1 MKKNIIILGPPLSGK
16 GTQGQL
22 LAERLGVPRLS
33 VGALIRRL
41 YQEKRKEGIEAAK
54 FMLAGKAILGD
65 LLIKILDHWFKKHN
79 KGFVID
85 NLIRTKD
92 QLRAFAKYSQ
102 EDNCQIDKVIYL
114 TIPESEIVKRFKIRL
129 LEHQRNNRVREDETE
144 QILKKRI
151 ETCNSSKKMI
161 LDYFRK
167 QHILSRI
174 CGNHSVGK
182 VHEDILYLF
191 GMKINGD

>member
-1 MKKNIIILGPPLSGK
+1 MNKNIIILGPPLSGK

-41 YQEKRKEGIEAAK
+41 YQEKRKEGIEVAK
-54 FMLAGKAILGD
+54 FILAGKAIPGD
-65 LLIKILDHWFKKHN
+65 LLIKILNHWFKKHN

-92 QLRAFAKYSQ
+92 QLKAFAKYSQ
-102 EDNCQIDKVIYL
+102 EDNFQIDKVIYL

-129 LEHQRNNRVREDETE
+129 SEHQRSNRVREDETE

-151 ETCNSSKKMI
+151 EIYHSSKKMI

-182 VHEDILYLF
+182 VHEDILGLF